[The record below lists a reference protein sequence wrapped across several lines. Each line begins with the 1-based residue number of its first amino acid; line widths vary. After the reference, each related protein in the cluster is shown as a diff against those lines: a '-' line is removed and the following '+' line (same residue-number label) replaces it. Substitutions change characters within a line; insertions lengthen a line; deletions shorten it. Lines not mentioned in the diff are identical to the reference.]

1 MEDNV
6 IDEMQRRIERLERII
21 SLILEQNNVYPNC
34 EKSLLPER
42 CPSYQAIAS
51 YSIRARVCPEC
62 NKPEFINTITTSIN
76 IPTKNTEICEE
87 SEESCEIDYDFFD

>member
-6 IDEMQRRIERLERII
+6 IDEMQRRIERLEKII
-21 SLILEQNNVYPNC
+21 SLILKQNNVCPNC

-51 YSIRARVCPEC
+51 YSIP
-62 NKPEFINTITTSIN
+62 
-76 IPTKNTEICEE
+76 
-87 SEESCEIDYDFFD
+87 